1 MIRREHLID
10 RHYQGLVMVKYAKN
24 MHFWPILKLKIQ
36 EQSKIHFWR
45 RLLNDRTFQQHME
58 VIYWPMPD
66 SNHIL
71 LYMQGIFGSRENVES
86 RRRKRK
92 KKSFFSNSNLSN
104 MMKPNLK

>member
-1 MIRREHLID
+1 MIRPVVLID
-10 RHYQGLVMVKYAKN
+10 HHYRVLVMVKYVKN
-24 MHFWPILKLKIQ
+24 MHFWLILKLKIQ

-45 RLLNDRTFQQHME
+45 RLLNDLTFQQHME

-66 SNHIL
+66 LNHIL

-86 RRRKRK
+86 RRRER
-92 KKSFFSNSNLSN
+92 KSFFSNSNLSN